1 MSFSVYDAINWI
13 LFLALFPMAF
23 VWLRKAHRIFIQKD
37 YSEVALKGGDS
48 PPNPEKYALLAGLI
62 NLITGLVAVWLI
74 VGLPVWIATGIK
86 IIPLED
92 TKVWTEI
99 AAGNLWVKIF
109 ADFIL
114 SRQAHPFKFGKDK
127 DETPTGPVEK

>member
-23 VWLRKAHRIFIQKD
+23 IWLRKAHRIFVKKD
-37 YSEVALKGGDS
+37 YSEVALKGGEL
-48 PPNPEKYALLAGLI
+48 PPDPEKYAVWAGLI
-62 NLITGLVAVWLI
+62 NLITGVVAAWLI
-74 VGLPVWIATGIK
+74 LSLPIWIFTGIQL
-86 IIPLED
+86 IPSDNSRL
-92 TKVWTEI
+92 WTEI
-99 AAGNLWVKIF
+99 AAGNLWAKIF

-127 DETPTGPVEK
+127 SDETAGPDDK